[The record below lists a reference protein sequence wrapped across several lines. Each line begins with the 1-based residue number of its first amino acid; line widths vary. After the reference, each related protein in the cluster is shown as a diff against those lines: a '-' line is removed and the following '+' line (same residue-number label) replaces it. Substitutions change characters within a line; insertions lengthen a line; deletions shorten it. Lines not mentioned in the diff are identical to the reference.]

1 MNGEITLTLNAS
13 ADFTRK
19 GYGAH
24 VEAIGGSFDRITK
37 ADTTRGVTLPLTSAG
52 MAMATQL
59 VDRFCPANGR
69 VVCHGHIHGS
79 SLKHVADV
87 ARGEGADIGS
97 VVVEA
102 AWRFG
107 KAEGCA
113 EREADAYRT
122 PRGPAYPIMGC
133 PAPEREADDW
143 RTVALALARQQA

>member
-59 VDRFCPANGR
+59 VDKFCPANGR

-79 SLKHVADV
+79 NLKHVADV
-87 ARGEGADIGS
+87 ARGEGADIGG
-97 VVVEA
+97 VIVEA
-102 AWRFG
+102 AWRLG
-107 KAEGCA
+107 KGEGC
-113 EREADAYRT
+113 
-122 PRGPAYPIMGC
+122 GYPIMGY